1 MTSTN
6 DARIKYVS
14 RNIRRV
20 ADAMPI
26 HSFVARQRVWWGLR
40 RGEPELGLLSLLGD
54 PSRDF
59 LDVGANRG
67 VYAFCALRHF
77 RNVIAAEANPGMA
90 ADLRRIIRRNNQVLP
105 VAMSDQVGETVLHI
119 PTEDG
124 HDVNTRCSVQADA
137 NPGLDLRTVT
147 VPTTTI
153 DELGLQQI
161 AVIKIDV
168 EGHELAVLRGGMGTL
183 RRSGPT
189 CIVESEERH
198 NAGGVAQTFD
208 FFDALGYNSY
218 FLHRGALRK
227 GADYDVTAL
236 QRPENAKSVGG
247 GRSADYVNNF
257 VFIHRENTT
266 HLDRVR
272 AAFSMP

>member
-1 MTSTN
+1 MWPMRCRSTPSSPVSVSGGDFAGVSQSSGCCRSWVTRAGIFSTSAPTGASTRS
-6 DARIKYVS
+6 AR
-14 RNIRRV
+14 
-20 ADAMPI
+20 
-26 HSFVARQRVWWGLR
+26 
-40 RGEPELGLLSLLGD
+40 
-54 PSRDF
+54 
-59 LDVGANRG
+59 
-67 VYAFCALRHF
+67 CATSE
-77 RNVIAAEANPGMA
+77 NVIAAEANPGMA

-147 VPTTTI
+147 VPTTAI

-227 GADYDVTAL
+227 GA
-236 QRPENAKSVGG
+236 
-247 GRSADYVNNF
+247 
-257 VFIHRENTT
+257 
-266 HLDRVR
+266 
-272 AAFSMP
+272 AFSMS